1 MIFSNFWYII
11 AAILPAIIILIYV
24 FKQDSFPAPRE
35 IVIKTFILGACIT
48 LGLDLLIGDFDNFSE
63 NNLSGET
70 YSFFDSLLPAGALL
84 GTLGGVAKCGKTTHP
99 RPYR

>member
-24 FKQDSFPAPRE
+24 FKQDSFPEPRE

-70 YSFFDSLLPAGALL
+70 YYFFDSFIRAGFLEEFFKLP
-84 GTLGGVAKCGKTTHP
+84 
-99 RPYR
+99 